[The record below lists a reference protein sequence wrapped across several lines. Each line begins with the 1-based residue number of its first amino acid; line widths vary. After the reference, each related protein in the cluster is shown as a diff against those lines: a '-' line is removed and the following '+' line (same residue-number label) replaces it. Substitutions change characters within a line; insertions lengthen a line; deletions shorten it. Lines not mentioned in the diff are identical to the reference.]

1 MVYVIS
7 SSIHPLLNLA
17 FRSASALSYSVVIG
31 VFSSVW
37 WMGLK
42 GKAEG
47 GSELSTMVIIISNDV
62 ISFSES

>member
-17 FRSASALSYSVVIG
+17 FRSALSYSVVIG
-31 VFSSVW
+31 VFSPVW
-37 WMGLK
+37 WMVVLK

-47 GSELSTMVIIISNDV
+47 GRELSTMVIIISNDV